1 MRFSIVAF
9 VCAMAAYASASALPT
24 RADAVAAAGTIVERD
39 EDGCCKAGGV
49 KVCGGI
55 C

>member
-9 VCAMAAYASASALPT
+9 ICALAAYTSASALP
-24 RADAVAAAGTIVERD
+24 ADAVAAAGTITERD
-39 EDGCCKAGGV
+39 EQGCCKAVSGV
-49 KVCGGI
+49 KICGGI